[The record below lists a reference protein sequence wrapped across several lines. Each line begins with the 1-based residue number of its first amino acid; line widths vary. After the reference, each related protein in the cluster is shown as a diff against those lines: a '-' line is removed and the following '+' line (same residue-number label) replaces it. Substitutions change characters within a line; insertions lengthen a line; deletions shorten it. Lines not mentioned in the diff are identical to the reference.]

1 MARENTADRV
11 SESKE
16 GATLAERLEALT
28 ARIPGIVG
36 YRQREACRETD
47 KTVRLRLAAGL
58 EDLKHRIEQEQRRRT
73 EAHEFLFL
81 AGLGRLTSKLDKLAN
96 LVRFA
101 SRGYRGLFDAY
112 KLSDEKLQ
120 RLYGFDVDLL
130 DEVES
135 LDGIAAVLCR
145 PCDDDEFPRAID
157 QLDQRLDGFEAV
169 FSQRANVLSSE

>member
-1 MARENTADRV
+1 MAHQQTADRV
-11 SESKE
+11 SGDK
-16 GATLAERLEALT
+16 GAATLAERLEELS
-28 ARIPGIVG
+28 ARIPGVVG

-47 KTVRLRLAAGL
+47 KAVRLRLAAGL
-58 EDLKHRIEQEQRRRT
+58 EDLKRQIEQEQRRRT
-73 EAHEFLFL
+73 ETHQFLHL
-81 AGLGRLTSKLDKLAN
+81 ASLGRLTSKLDKLAN

-135 LDGIAAVLCR
+135 LRGDVGLLCEQH
-145 PCDDDEFPRAID
+145 DDDHLPQAIE
-157 QLDQRLDGFEAV
+157 QLDQRLDGFESA
-169 FSQRANVLSSE
+169 FAQRANVLSSE